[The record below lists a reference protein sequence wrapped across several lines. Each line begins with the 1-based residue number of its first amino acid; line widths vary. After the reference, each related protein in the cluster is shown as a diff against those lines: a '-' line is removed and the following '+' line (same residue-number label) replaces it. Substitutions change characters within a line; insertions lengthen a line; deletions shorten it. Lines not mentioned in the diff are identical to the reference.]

1 MQRTLAHS
9 LTSAFRTTTAHCR
22 TAHSAA
28 SFSAALSSNSSSTP
42 SSIASSFS
50 AALQGS
56 PAAAQSP
63 LASTSSTLPP
73 SIHHATSSSPSSSP
87 SSSSSSRPRDP
98 AAVDPDAELL
108 GVLARLIM
116 RDGKLARTHA
126 HLDAMLA
133 HLQLSTSSPPLPIL
147 RKALDLTSPSI
158 RIVGRRSGT
167 KVNQTPQP
175 LTAAQRRRQ
184 AWKWIVEASDKR
196 QGVEKAFGKRLA
208 LEVLAV
214 LNGQSEA
221 LKKLEARH
229 TQGVT
234 GRANVGR

>member
-1 MQRTLAHS
+1 MQRTAAQS
-9 LTSAFRTTTAHCR
+9 IKSALR
-22 TAHSAA
+22 TAYIPRRPASTAS
-28 SFSAALSSNSSSTP
+28 SFSSALSSNSSSSSSPASP
-42 SSIASSFS
+42 SFA
-50 AALQGS
+50 AALQGTS
-56 PAAAQSP
+56 ATSASP
-63 LASTSSTLPP
+63 LTSTSSTLPP
-73 SIHHATSSSPSSSP
+73 SIQHATSSSSP
-87 SSSSSSRPRDP
+87 RPRDP
-98 AAVDPDAELL
+98 TSVDPDAELL

-116 RDGKLARTHA
+116 RDGKLARTHS
-126 HLDAMLA
+126 HLDDMLS

-167 KVNQTPQP
+167 KVLQTPQP

-196 QGVEKAFGKRLA
+196 QAVEKAFGKRLA

-221 LKKLEARH
+221 LKKMEARH